1 MDNSLSRLVETWLL
15 LKAEIEEL
23 HRQRKK
29 EGTAEATQKGLELF
43 LEFLYRSNDHPYNTD
58 DRFSFSGLEY
68 KPVNLSE
75 RIDFILNRP
84 GLFPSYIQLCELMVE
99 QEKIFAKKKIKKAS
113 SPK

>member
-1 MDNSLSRLVETWLL
+1 MDNSLSHLLETWHQ

-43 LEFLYRSNDHPYNTD
+43 LEFLFLSNDKPYSALERVSFTD
-58 DRFSFSGLEY
+58 LEY
-68 KPVNLSE
+68 KPVNLTE
-75 RIDFILNRP
+75 RVDFILNRP